1 MKFLF
6 KFMLHTC
13 YIFMFFGFYSSW
25 QTICAYSLLPFRI
38 LYFVFCVSVQIYSF
52 PSCQLSRSLGEL
64 PGRVYQLCFH
74 RSHFFCLLPCVLLIK
89 YHFAV
94 YLSNHH
100 LVLHALEIKTP
111 TSGTVRASLP
121 LRWETEPRGCGR
133 FPLGEKRSSS
143 FTTTIIIKIT
153 IINITTMIII
163 TNISPS
169 SPPMLGLRRSS
180 PTPATCTRPSSTRHP
195 RHCSPPQALTG

>member
-1 MKFLF
+1 
-6 KFMLHTC
+6 
-13 YIFMFFGFYSSW
+13 MFFGFYSSW

-133 FPLGEKRSSS
+133 FPLGKKRCSS

-153 IINITTMIII
+153 IINII
-163 TNISPS
+163 TNISS
-169 SPPMLGLRRSS
+169 SPPMPGQRRSS
-180 PTPATCTRPSSTRHP
+180 LIPATCTPPSSTRQP